1 VRVRETAVRRWLLF
15 VSRFYH
21 SPERWLDGHDLKYVR
36 AGLGNRMASA
46 AGAVRIANWRPRR
59 PVECGC
65 PEAAAKNLERWRGKL
80 ECVLK
85 DDFLAVYVS

>member
-1 VRVRETAVRRWLLF
+1 
-15 VSRFYH
+15 
-21 SPERWLDGHDLKYVR
+21 
-36 AGLGNRMASA
+36 MASA